1 MQLYKLNL
9 TTDQK
14 FILDKTVSSI
24 DTHNCTCMYTR
35 ERLRLHM
42 NVQIR
47 HPDFK
52 VRLHTSYVNKSKRDQ

>member
-42 NVQIR
+42 
-47 HPDFK
+47 
-52 VRLHTSYVNKSKRDQ
+52 